1 MDGVQRL
8 SVGEQT
14 MRAGYVAV
22 SKGGQ
27 GYRRQRSKWRE
38 ALQRVLFVLRLP
50 TSERQSPEFEYEAGG
65 EFGILISVYQI
76 PDNF

>member
-27 GYRRQRSKWRE
+27 GIVGNVASGER
-38 ALQRVLFVLRLP
+38 LF
-50 TSERQSPEFEYEAGG
+50 SEFCSCYGCQHPNDSPPSLNTKPVGSSE
-65 EFGILISVYQI
+65 S
-76 PDNF
+76 